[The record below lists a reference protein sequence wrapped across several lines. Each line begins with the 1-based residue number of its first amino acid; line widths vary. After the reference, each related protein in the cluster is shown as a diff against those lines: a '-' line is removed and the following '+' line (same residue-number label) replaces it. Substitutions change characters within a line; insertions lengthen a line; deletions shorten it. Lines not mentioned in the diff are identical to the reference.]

1 MLAAIFAVLELFKTR
16 FCYSGG
22 KGTVK
27 CHGFRWLWVTVIQER
42 VPYSMLCA
50 SYGAIEQI
58 LFAFC
63 PSCGSSNL
71 RNIHG
76 KDMDELLRYY
86 FQKEFS
92 YKNMLLFLSKYHDT
106 EMCMRTLQ
114 QRLHDMG
121 LKRRNV
127 LYNIQEVRR
136 EIINNLNG
144 PGCSGGYRSHWHSL
158 RLKGI
163 QVPRR
168 VVEELCREL
177 DAAGC
182 QERKTHRLKRR
193 EYGTSHSNQRIEC
206 WWSSFRKLRSNWW
219 MNFFKDLVD
228 RGELSTSNVFQMEC
242 LWFSFSPSIQKELD
256 EVRRHWNSHYI
267 RKSRH
272 DTVAGRPDELFSLPE
287 CVDVENQLQ
296 AIGNAKF
303 QDMFQYCHDYQEEY
317 LYQEYSRTIATHG
330 QFEEPNSWQEALDLY
345 RQLLAIAI

>member
-114 QRLHDMG
+114 QRLHEMG

-144 PGCSGGYRSHWHSL
+144 PGCSGGNQSL
-158 RLKGI
+158 ALPQVEGYSSATKG
-163 QVPRR
+163 
-168 VVEELCREL
+168 
-177 DAAGC
+177 G
-182 QERKTHRLKRR
+182 
-193 EYGTSHSNQRIEC
+193 
-206 WWSSFRKLRSNWW
+206 
-219 MNFFKDLVD
+219 
-228 RGELSTSNVFQMEC
+228 
-242 LWFSFSPSIQKELD
+242 
-256 EVRRHWNSHYI
+256 
-267 RKSRH
+267 
-272 DTVAGRPDELFSLPE
+272 
-287 CVDVENQLQ
+287 
-296 AIGNAKF
+296 
-303 QDMFQYCHDYQEEY
+303 
-317 LYQEYSRTIATHG
+317 
-330 QFEEPNSWQEALDLY
+330 
-345 RQLLAIAI
+345 